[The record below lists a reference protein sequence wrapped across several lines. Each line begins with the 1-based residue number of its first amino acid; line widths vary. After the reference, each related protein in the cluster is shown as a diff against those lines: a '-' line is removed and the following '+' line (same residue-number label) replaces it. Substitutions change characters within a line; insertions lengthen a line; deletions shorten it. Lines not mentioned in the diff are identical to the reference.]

1 MANRTQKQLHTSR
14 ERRLRDLKP
23 APHKFPIVGLYAT
36 ELRQHASRPAAQ
48 WQAKTQCVALR
59 PVYRSPHW
67 KQVLR
72 CAPSTTRQSRIY
84 RQILCLSFMDLPVY
98 GEAFLLFPPLNGAH
112 FSVEIRSDLF
122 PGVQEV
128 VRPCLSGRFR

>member
-84 RQILCLSFMDLPVY
+84 RSEEHTSELQSRGHLVCR
-98 GEAFLLFPPLNGAH
+98 LLLEKKNPK
-112 FSVEIRSDLF
+112 
-122 PGVQEV
+122 
-128 VRPCLSGRFR
+128 